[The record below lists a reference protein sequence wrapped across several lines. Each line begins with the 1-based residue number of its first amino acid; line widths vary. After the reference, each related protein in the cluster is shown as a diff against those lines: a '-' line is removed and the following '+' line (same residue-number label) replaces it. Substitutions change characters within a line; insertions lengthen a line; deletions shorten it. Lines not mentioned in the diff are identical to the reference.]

1 MSRVA
6 LRFAAAGLGAVL
18 LGLLAACEP
27 PVTVIEAAALP
38 PLPEPAANN
47 AVARAGPPAA
57 PVIVSLMGLA
67 AGRQWSDVHARS
79 FLLEPD
85 AAAWTRLPDV
95 PGPGGRLAGTAVGL
109 ADAVILFGGYT
120 VAEDGSEISVERVQ
134 RLDLACRTWTELAPM
149 PLPVD
154 DSVSLP
160 YGDRYVYLVS
170 GWHHSGN
177 VNLVQVY
184 DRVEDRW
191 FQATPWPGPAVF
203 GHAGGIVGDTM
214 AICDGVGIE
223 SRVDGPRRFVAIAA
237 CYIGVIDGDDPARI
251 DWRRLPY
258 HGGLP
263 LYRMAATG
271 SVTRGQIVFAGG
283 SDNPYN
289 YAGIGYD
296 GEPSAPSG
304 RVFAWD
310 LAAGVWQEL
319 GALPQPSMD
328 HRGLLETPAG
338 FVIVGGMHAEQTVTD
353 AVTRLELPPPLS
365 AGID

>member
-1 MSRVA
+1 
-6 LRFAAAGLGAVL
+6 
-18 LGLLAACEP
+18 
-27 PVTVIEAAALP
+27 
-38 PLPEPAANN
+38 
-47 AVARAGPPAA
+47 
-57 PVIVSLMGLA
+57 
-67 AGRQWSDVHARS
+67 
-79 FLLEPD
+79 
-85 AAAWTRLPDV
+85 
-95 PGPGGRLAGTAVGL
+95 
-109 ADAVILFGGYT
+109 
-120 VAEDGSEISVERVQ
+120 VERVQ
-134 RLDLACRTWTELAPM
+134 RLDLPRGGWTGLAPM
-149 PLPVD
+149 PIPVD
-154 DSVSLP
+154 DSVALP

-223 SRVDGPRRFVAIAA
+223 SRLDAPRRFVAIAA
-237 CYIGVIDGDDPARI
+237 CYIGVIDAADPGRI

-258 HGGLP
+258 HGGRP

-271 SVTRGQIVFAGG
+271 SAARGQIVFAGG

-289 YAGIGYD
+289 YDGIGYD
-296 GEPSAPSG
+296 GEPSAPSE

-310 LAAGVWQEL
+310 LDAVAWQEL
-319 GALPQPSMD
+319 GALPKPSMD

-338 FVIVGGMHAEQTVTD
+338 FVIVGGMQAGQTVTD
-353 AVTRLELPPPLS
+353 AVTRLELPPPLP
-365 AGID
+365 AAND